1 MMFARS
7 VAAVAVLVALLL
19 APSTTAA
26 AAQQFMLGLAALA
39 VEVPRARRRRA
50 SQAGERLYHSPDEF
64 ARRASISRATVWRL
78 MRAGKLRYAR
88 FGPARRIP
96 VSEYERLASE
106 AQ

>member
-1 MMFARS
+1 MFARS

-19 APSTTAA
+19 APSTT
-26 AAQQFMLGLAALA
+26 ALA

-88 FGPARRIP
+88 FGRARRIP

>member
-1 MMFARS
+1 MFARS

-26 AAQQFMLGLAALA
+26 AAQQFMHGLAALA

-64 ARRASISRATVWRL
+64 ARRASISRATV
-78 MRAGKLRYAR
+78 
-88 FGPARRIP
+88 
-96 VSEYERLASE
+96 
-106 AQ
+106 

>member
-1 MMFARS
+1 MFARS

-26 AAQQFMLGLAALA
+26 AAQQFMHGLAALA

-78 MRAGKLRYAR
+78 MREGKLRYAR
-88 FGPARRIP
+88 FGRARRIP

>member
-26 AAQQFMLGLAALA
+26 AAQQFMHGLAALA
-39 VEVPRARRRRA
+39 VEVRRRA

-88 FGPARRIP
+88 FGRARRIP

>member
-1 MMFARS
+1 MFARS

-26 AAQQFMLGLAALA
+26 AAQQFMHGLAALA
-39 VEVPRARRRRA
+39 VEVPRARRRRS

-78 MRAGKLRYAR
+78 MREGKLRYAR
-88 FGPARRIP
+88 FGRARRIP

>member
-26 AAQQFMLGLAALA
+26 AAQQFMHGLAALA

-88 FGPARRIP
+88 FGRARRIP

>member
-1 MMFARS
+1 MFARG

-26 AAQQFMLGLAALA
+26 AAQQFMHGLAALA

-50 SQAGERLYHSPDEF
+50 SQAGDRLYHSPDEF

-78 MRAGKLRYAR
+78 MRTGKLRYAR
-88 FGPARRIP
+88 FGRARRIP
-96 VSEYERLASE
+96 VSEYERLASK